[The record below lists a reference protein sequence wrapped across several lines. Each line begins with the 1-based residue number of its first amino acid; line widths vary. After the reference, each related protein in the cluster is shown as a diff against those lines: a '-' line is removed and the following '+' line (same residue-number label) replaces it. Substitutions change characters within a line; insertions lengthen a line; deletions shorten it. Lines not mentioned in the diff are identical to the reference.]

1 MNRVRYV
8 FMYDYVN
15 IRNNNI
21 LKSKNYVTVYN
32 IHFYK

>member
-1 MNRVRYV
+1 MNRVQYV

-15 IRNNNI
+15 IRNNI